1 MAKAEERDD
10 AKATRERWGWVL
22 YWLCTLGAIVSALF
36 MIALVPIFSF
46 SDSGE
51 GGIDPLIAAFGVAS
65 ALGLWLIGWIARFW
79 LIERHKMPK

>member
-1 MAKAEERDD
+1 MAKADHRED
-10 AKATRERWGWVL
+10 AEATRERWGRVI

-46 SDSGE
+46 SEE

-65 ALGLWLIGWIARFW
+65 ALGLWVLGWIARFW